1 MSDNLAATLAG
12 LAKVADHLDESSSG
26 VGHVVRNLVANLA
39 AEGPAWGG
47 DKSGKEFEKG
57 YNEQSGY
64 VHQNIDAKRELLDGY
79 SGGIRTAADNFAQ
92 QDQS

>member
-12 LAKVADHLDESSSG
+12 LAKVANDLHEGSSG
-26 VGHVVRNLVANLA
+26 VGDVVRNLVANLT

-57 YNEQSGY
+57 YNDQSGY
-64 VHQNIDAKRELLDGY
+64 VHQNIDAKRQLLDGY
-79 SGGIRTAADNFAQ
+79 SDGIRTAADNFAQ

>member
-1 MSDNLAATLAG
+1 MSESFAATLAS
-12 LAKVADHLDESSSG
+12 LAKVADHLDESSSD
-26 VGHVVRNLVANLA
+26 VGSVVWKLVANLT

-64 VHQNIDAKRELLDGY
+64 VHKNIDAKRELLDGY

>member
-1 MSDNLAATLAG
+1 MSENFAATLAS
-12 LAKVADHLDESSSG
+12 LAKVAERLDESSSG
-26 VGHVVRNLVANLA
+26 MGSVVWKLVENLTD
-39 AEGPAWGG
+39 EGPAWGS

-64 VHQNIDAKRELLDGY
+64 VHKNIDAKRELLDGY